1 MTTPIS
7 ENLAIAIMAAG
18 KGTRM
23 KSERTPKVLHT
34 LAGRSIVMHVLHTAF
49 SLEPE
54 SVHLIVGHESQQV
67 RDHVASHAA
76 PGMLERLSWV
86 EQLEQLG
93 TGHAIQ
99 QVLPP
104 LQDFRGHLAVLNGDV
119 PLLAAGTL
127 SELWQRHLDGR
138 HAATL
143 LTTSLPDPTG
153 YGRIIKNAFGRFLA
167 IREHKDCSPEE
178 LAIKE
183 FNTGIYLFDWEHLSR
198 LLPRLSNNNA
208 KGEYYLTD
216 ILGMLIDAGLPVGI
230 HAMEDPREVLGI
242 NSRKELAEVEGILR
256 TRIREQWMLDGV
268 TLRQPDTIAI
278 DIEVE
283 LTADV
288 EILPNS
294 QLEGRTRVGA
304 GSRIGPNTLLRD
316 AIVGEN
322 SSVLMSMVES
332 AEIGNQ
338 VQIGPFSH
346 LRPES
351 RVEAGAKVGNF
362 VELKKATLGPGSKAS
377 HLSYLGDVEIGAN
390 CNIGAGT
397 ITCNYDGVHKHRT
410 RLGNGVFTGSHSTLV
425 APLELGDLAYTAA
438 GSVIT
443 ADVPAG
449 ALGLGRAH
457 QVNKEG
463 WVAKKRPQK

>member
-49 SLEPE
+49 SLKPE

-76 PGMLERLSWV
+76 AEMLERLSWV

-119 PLLAAGTL
+119 PLLAPDTL
-127 SELWQRHLDGR
+127 SELWQRHLDAR

-216 ILGMLIDAGLPVGI
+216 ILGMLIDEGLPVGI

-268 TLRQPDTIAI
+268 TLRQPETISI

-288 EILPNS
+288 EILPNT

-322 SSVLMSMVES
+322 SSVLMSMVEN
-332 AEIGNQ
+332 AEIGDQ

-351 RVEAGAKVGNF
+351 RVETGAKVGNF

-377 HLSYLGDVEIGAN
+377 HLSYLGDVEIGSN

-463 WVAKKRPQK
+463 WVAKKR